1 MASGTDDGLLKRA
14 EREGLCVRC
23 MNRARRFFSESAA
36 IAVAIAYLG
45 LCAALWMM
53 LAFVAVAFWI
63 VGLVWE
69 RSADREIALSG
80 LELDATEQAFFV
92 AVQKVGER
100 SVKPR
105 VSVIDVTDKSGRK
118 HQNWTRPRE
127 VIWRGNLTE
136 APLLSLPDAY
146 ADACVLSFGRSV
158 KEEGL
163 LCVPCV
169 VGNQIESVP
178 ITRTDEFG
186 SLLITVGA
194 DCGGPKRGNSAIK
207 TFEVGRDAPGKSW
220 EVIGDWTAR

>member
-1 MASGTDDGLLKRA
+1 MT
-14 EREGLCVRC
+14 
-23 MNRARRFFSESAA
+23 RARRFFSESAA
-36 IAVAIAYLG
+36 IAAAIAYLG

-53 LAFVAVAFWI
+53 LLFVAVAFWI

-69 RSADREIALSG
+69 RTAGREIALSG
-80 LELDATEQAFFV
+80 LEVDATEQAFFV

-100 SVKPR
+100 SIKPR

-146 ADACVLSFGRSV
+146 ADACVLSFGRSI

-207 TFEVGRDAPGKSW
+207 TFEVGRNAPGKSW

>member
-1 MASGTDDGLLKRA
+1 MARGTDDGLLKRA

-36 IAVAIAYLG
+36 IAAAIAYLG

-53 LAFVAVAFWI
+53 LAFVATAFWI

-69 RSADREIALSG
+69 RSASREIAICGIEFDDS
-80 LELDATEQAFFV
+80 EQAFFV
-92 AVQKVGER
+92 TVQKVGER

-105 VSVIDVTDKSGRK
+105 VTVIDVTDKSGRK
-118 HQNWTRPRE
+118 PQNWTRPRE

-163 LCVPCV
+163 LCVQSV

-194 DCGGPKRGNSAIK
+194 DCGGPKRGNSALK
-207 TFEVGRDAPGKSW
+207 TFEVGRVAPGKSW